1 MSSNYPGLEASD
13 SGGGSRCSSE
23 HVQPPEHVPGG
34 VRAIGV
40 DGDRADEGP
49 KRAADDGCR
58 GRAGPAGDAH
68 DGRDPDVRPRGG
80 ARGLGGR
87 LGGAARHD
95 GGRGIVVGG
104 EGAEHRGGLGGGEAQ
119 DGERAAVLAGV
130 GGVRHGAAEE
140 VRRAEGVADPRL
152 ELRQPGVER
161 GGGQRRGTR
170 RGCGTWE
177 KGGGDEEEETQE
189 DR

>member
-1 MSSNYPGLEASD
+1 MTIPAPSH
-13 SGGGSRCSSE
+13 GGGGGGGSSE
-23 HVQPPEHVPGG
+23 HVQPPEHLHGS

-40 DGDRADEGP
+40 DGDGADKRP

-58 GRAGPAGDAH
+58 GRAGPASDAH

-87 LGGAARHD
+87 LAGAARH
-95 GGRGIVVGG
+95 GGCRGVVVGG
-104 EGAEHRGGLGGGEAQ
+104 EGAERRGGLGGGEAQ

-130 GGVRHGAAEE
+130 GGVRHGAAQE

-152 ELRQPGVER
+152 ELRQRGVER
-161 GGGQRRGTR
+161 GWGQPRGPRGGPGPRVRG
-170 RGCGTWE
+170 E
-177 KGGGDEEEETQE
+177 GDEEEEETAD